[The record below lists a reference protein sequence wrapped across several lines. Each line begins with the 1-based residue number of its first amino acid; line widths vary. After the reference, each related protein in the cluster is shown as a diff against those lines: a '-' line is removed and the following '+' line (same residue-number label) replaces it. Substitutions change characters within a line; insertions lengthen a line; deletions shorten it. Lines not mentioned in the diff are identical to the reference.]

1 MQRGRSGE
9 VLTEQAE
16 AASDGYQVGQ
26 RGERKSA
33 KKVGGAAAS
42 QCGREGGRAAGRVGN
57 FGFITPG
64 HAGGGT
70 AEVGGAWLAGAVVWC
85 GVVCYCEYCDGGPP
99 GQQGVA
105 ALCGSRARPHS
116 DVCNRRRILKRR
128 WPWWGNNNALIWCEI
143 FGSVGKVS

>member
-1 MQRGRSGE
+1 M
-9 VLTEQAE
+9 LTEQAE

-64 HAGGGT
+64 MLVVGQQRW
-70 AEVGGAWLAGAVVWC
+70 EVLGRRS
-85 GVVCYCEYCDGGPP
+85 GVVCHCEYYYCDGGPP

-105 ALCGSRARPHS
+105 ALCGSRARPHP
-116 DVCNRRRILKRR
+116 DVCNRRRISKRR